1 MEQEY
6 KIELATENDAE
17 GIARCFR
24 DTYQDYPWP
33 VFFDPEGVKQLMKS
47 PGVTTFVVRDEEGIV
62 QGTGSLVFDSKRDKA
77 ELGRTVLH
85 PDFRGVRNAEWLS
98 AYDMLTHHRI
108 GYAKRNGARLVHTA
122 AVSFHPRSQHG
133 LLKSHM
139 VPVGIQLVKYP
150 DISGAGQRES
160 TVVMAH
166 CSSRWSPET
175 LDVYVPDD
183 GVAGVVNDT
192 VGRVNSVAKRTML
205 KRSVLPYD
213 ARASEVSLHLDDIDA
228 EVSRHAVYSM
238 LPGDVPVYMALK
250 GIFETA
256 QRNGLLYVEVKLS
269 ASHPSM
275 GDAYTALRES
285 GFKFGGFLPEWL
297 KNGQPHDAL
306 LLENVLTQEVDMA
319 KVNVHKDAQHV
330 VEYLTLYDDKNI

>member
-1 MEQEY
+1 MKMEQEY

-24 DTYQDYPWP
+24 DTYKDYPWP
-33 VFFDPEGVKQLMKS
+33 VFFDPNGVRSLMKS
-47 PGVTTFVVRDEEGIV
+47 PGVTTFVVRDEGNVV
-62 QGTGSLVFDSKRDKA
+62 QGTGSLIFDPKNDKA

-85 PDFRGVRNAEWLS
+85 PQFRGVRNAEWLS

-108 GYAKRNGARLVHTA
+108 GYAKRHGARLVHTA

-183 GVAGVVNDT
+183 GIATVVDET
-192 VGRVNSVAKRTML
+192 VDRINKVAKRTML
-205 KRSVLPYD
+205 TRKVAHYD
-213 ARASEVSLHLDDIDA
+213 NRASGVSLHLDDLDA
-228 EVSRHAVYSM
+228 EVSRHAIYSM
-238 LPGDVPVYMALK
+238 LPGDEPSNDAIDRVSADALL
-250 GIFETA
+250 
-256 QRNGLLYVEVKLS
+256 RGLLYGEGKLS
-269 ASHPSM
+269 ASSP
-275 GDAYTALRES
+275 AL
-285 GFKFGGFLPEWL
+285 
-297 KNGQPHDAL
+297 
-306 LLENVLTQEVDMA
+306 
-319 KVNVHKDAQHV
+319 
-330 VEYLTLYDDKNI
+330 